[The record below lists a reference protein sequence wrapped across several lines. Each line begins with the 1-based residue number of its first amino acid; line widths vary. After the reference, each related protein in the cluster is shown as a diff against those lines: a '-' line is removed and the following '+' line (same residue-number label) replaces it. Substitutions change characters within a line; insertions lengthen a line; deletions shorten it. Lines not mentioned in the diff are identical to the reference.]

1 MGVWIYRRCFAMSE
15 LLRLEG
21 ISKSFP
27 APDGSQVR
35 ILSGLDLSLE
45 EGEVISI
52 VGRSGSGKS
61 TLLSIAALLLSPD
74 SGRILYGGRDTS
86 SLTSREVSSL
96 RSMSMGFI
104 FQSSILLEDFSALE
118 NVAMPLLIQGR
129 SRREAFPEAERLL
142 MKVGLSERM
151 GYRPGQLSGGERQR
165 VAIARALSPS
175 PSVVFADEPTGSLDE
190 RSAADI
196 ESLLLSAVRSEGRGM
211 IIVTHDRNLAERADR
226 MLLLSEGRL
235 SDEGI

>member
-1 MGVWIYRRCFAMSE
+1 MSE

-27 APDGSQVR
+27 APDGSPVE

-74 SGRILYGGRDTS
+74 GGRIFYGGQDTS
-86 SLTSREVSSL
+86 SLTAREVSSL
-96 RSMSMGFI
+96 RSTSMGFI

-118 NVAMPLLIQGR
+118 NVAMPLLIQGKG
-129 SRREAFPEAERLL
+129 RREAFSAAERLL
-142 MKVGLSERM
+142 EKVGLSERM

-196 ESLLLSAVRSEGRGM
+196 ESLLLSAVRSEGLGM

-235 SDEGI
+235 FDEGV

>member
-1 MGVWIYRRCFAMSE
+1 MSE

-27 APDGSQVR
+27 APDGSPVE

-74 SGRILYGGRDTS
+74 GGRILYGGQDTS
-86 SLTSREVSSL
+86 SLTAREVSSL
-96 RSMSMGFI
+96 RSTSMGFI

-118 NVAMPLLIQGR
+118 NVAMPLLIQGKGR
-129 SRREAFPEAERLL
+129 KEAFSAAERLL
-142 MKVGLSERM
+142 EKVGLSERM

-196 ESLLLSAVRSEGRGM
+196 ESLLLSAVRSEGLGM

-235 SDEGI
+235 FDEGV

>member
-1 MGVWIYRRCFAMSE
+1 MSE

-27 APDGSQVR
+27 APDGSPVE

-74 SGRILYGGRDTS
+74 GGRILYGGQDTS
-86 SLTSREVSSL
+86 SLTAREVSSL
-96 RSMSMGFI
+96 RSTSMGFI

-118 NVAMPLLIQGR
+118 NVAMPLLIQGKGR
-129 SRREAFPEAERLL
+129 KEAFSAAERLL
-142 MKVGLSERM
+142 AKVGLSERM

-196 ESLLLSAVRSEGRGM
+196 ESLLLSAVRSEGLGM

-226 MLLLSEGRL
+226 LLLLSEGRL
-235 SDEGI
+235 FDEGV

>member
-1 MGVWIYRRCFAMSE
+1 MSE

-27 APDGSQVR
+27 APDGSSVE

-74 SGRILYGGRDTS
+74 GGRILYGGQDTS
-86 SLTSREVSSL
+86 SLTAREVSSL
-96 RSMSMGFI
+96 RSTSLGFI

-118 NVAMPLLIQGR
+118 NVAMPLLIQGKG
-129 SRREAFPEAERLL
+129 RREAFSAAERLL
-142 MKVGLSERM
+142 EKVGLSERM

-196 ESLLLSAVRSEGRGM
+196 ESLLLSAVRGEGLGM

-235 SDEGI
+235 FDEGV

>member
-1 MGVWIYRRCFAMSE
+1 MSE

-27 APDGSQVR
+27 APDGSLVE

-74 SGRILYGGRDTS
+74 GGRILYGGQDTS
-86 SLTSREVSSL
+86 SLTAREVSSL
-96 RSMSMGFI
+96 RSTSMGFI

-129 SRREAFPEAERLL
+129 SRKEAFTEAERLL
-142 MKVGLSERM
+142 AKVGLSERM

>member
-1 MGVWIYRRCFAMSE
+1 MSE

-27 APDGSQVR
+27 APDGSSVE

-74 SGRILYGGRDTS
+74 GGRILYGGQDTS
-86 SLTSREVSSL
+86 SLTAREVSSL
-96 RSMSMGFI
+96 RSTSMGFI

-118 NVAMPLLIQGR
+118 NVAMPLLIQGKGR
-129 SRREAFPEAERLL
+129 KEAFSAAERLL
-142 MKVGLSERM
+142 AKVGLSERM

-196 ESLLLSAVRSEGRGM
+196 ESLLLSAVRSEGLGM

-235 SDEGI
+235 FDEGV

>member
-1 MGVWIYRRCFAMSE
+1 MSE

-27 APDGSQVR
+27 APDGSLVE

-74 SGRILYGGRDTS
+74 GGRILYGGQDTS
-86 SLTSREVSSL
+86 SLTAREVSSL
-96 RSMSMGFI
+96 RSASMGFI

-118 NVAMPLLIQGR
+118 NVAMPLLIQGKG
-129 SRREAFPEAERLL
+129 RREAFSAAERLL
-142 MKVGLSERM
+142 EKVGLSERM

-196 ESLLLSAVRSEGRGM
+196 ESLLLSAVRSEGLGM

-235 SDEGI
+235 FDEGV

>member
-1 MGVWIYRRCFAMSE
+1 MSE

-27 APDGSQVR
+27 APDGSPVE

-74 SGRILYGGRDTS
+74 GGRILYGGQDTS
-86 SLTSREVSSL
+86 SLTAREVSSL
-96 RSMSMGFI
+96 RSRSMGFI

-118 NVAMPLLIQGR
+118 NVAMPLLIQGKGR
-129 SRREAFPEAERLL
+129 KEAFSAAERLL
-142 MKVGLSERM
+142 EKVGLSERM

-196 ESLLLSAVRSEGRGM
+196 ESLLLSAVRSEGLGM

-235 SDEGI
+235 FDEGV

>member
-1 MGVWIYRRCFAMSE
+1 MSE

-27 APDGSQVR
+27 APDGSPVE

-74 SGRILYGGRDTS
+74 GGRILYGGQDTS
-86 SLTSREVSSL
+86 SLTAREVSSL
-96 RSMSMGFI
+96 RSRSMGFI

-118 NVAMPLLIQGR
+118 NVAMPLLIQSKG
-129 SRREAFPEAERLL
+129 RREAFSAAERRLE
-142 MKVGLSERM
+142 KVGLSERM

-196 ESLLLSAVRSEGRGM
+196 ESLLLSAVRSEGLGM

-235 SDEGI
+235 FDEGV

>member
-1 MGVWIYRRCFAMSE
+1 MSE

-27 APDGSQVR
+27 APDGSPVE

-74 SGRILYGGRDTS
+74 GGRILYGGQDTS
-86 SLTSREVSSL
+86 SLTAREVSSL
-96 RSMSMGFI
+96 RSTSMGFI

-118 NVAMPLLIQGR
+118 NVAMPLLIQGKGR
-129 SRREAFPEAERLL
+129 KEAFSAAERLL
-142 MKVGLSERM
+142 AKVGLSERM

-196 ESLLLSAVRSEGRGM
+196 ESLLLSAVRSEGLGM

-235 SDEGI
+235 FDEGV

>member
-1 MGVWIYRRCFAMSE
+1 MSE

-27 APDGSQVR
+27 APDGSLVE

-74 SGRILYGGRDTS
+74 GGRILYGGQDTS
-86 SLTSREVSSL
+86 SLTAREVSSL
-96 RSMSMGFI
+96 RSTSMGFI

-118 NVAMPLLIQGR
+118 NVAMPLLIQGKG
-129 SRREAFPEAERLL
+129 RREAFSAAERLL
-142 MKVGLSERM
+142 EKVGLSERM

-196 ESLLLSAVRSEGRGM
+196 ESLLLSAVRSEGLGM

-235 SDEGI
+235 FDEGV